1 MKGHRAG
8 KWQVPAFVRYLEHH
22 KSGNVGLGIRGS
34 ECKARTSAYGR
45 MAETRKEEGG
55 GISHTKVA
63 WLFAA
68 FS

>member
-1 MKGHRAG
+1 MGSR
-8 KWQVPAFVRYLEHH
+8 V
-22 KSGNVGLGIRGS
+22 RGS

-45 MAETRKEEGG
+45 MVETGKEEGG

-68 FS
+68 VF